1 MIWRELKPVFDN
13 CLDKWYRCALKR
25 LKRLLDDAVER
36 QSVRETSGENEFKDE
51 TAIKPKRVLRFTIKA
66 HVYIGFIFAFIIAF
80 SIGIALVATLL
91 LMDRSLE
98 IVEVSN
104 KYVYHTFESR
114 DFEKEF
120 LLHGTGLK
128 EAIQNIRALKDL
140 FLEHYGE
147 IKKIVGSNDL
157 LAKID
162 KYGKLLETLD
172 DLQAETAPSPE
183 LSARRE
189 KTRREL
195 QTLGDEMITVAKDL
209 MQKERDSLDKT
220 MLLFRVVHI
229 YAMVFLI
236 VFIAFI
242 LHLLGFRV
250 LRTLNRFTVY
260 MSQISSG
267 RQSNFQSA
275 RLYRDE
281 FSDLSAT
288 LDQLV
293 REYDRQQTIISQSH
307 KLRAVGTLT
316 AGIAHELNNPINNMT
331 LTAHMLLE
339 DYHELPDEERLDMVK
354 DLIDEAGRA
363 RLIVRNLLDF
373 ARESESIM
381 EPIAIGDVLEETLK
395 ISGSQVK
402 LAGVNIELKIAQ
414 NLPRIHGD
422 RHQLQQVFLNLLLNA
437 LDVTIKGGHLKIE
450 AGMADEDN
458 FVAVKITDFGQ
469 GIPDH
474 ILHHIFDPFFTTKTK
489 GKGTGLGLS
498 VSQGIIAKH
507 GGHITVSTKQ
517 KRGTTFTVK
526 LPITTIPADLSQYSD
541 TQSLLNSQ

>member
-1 MIWRELKPVFDN
+1 MFSN
-13 CLDKWYRCALKR
+13 CLDRWYNCALKR
-25 LKRLLDDAVER
+25 LKIVLDAALEKQTGHV
-36 QSVRETSGENEFKDE
+36 SASDE
-51 TAIKPKRVLRFTIKA
+51 ELPDELAHKPPRVLRFTIKA
-66 HVYIGFIFAFIIAF
+66 HIYIGFVFAFLLAL
-80 SIGIALVATLL
+80 SIGVALVATLI

-98 IVEVSN
+98 VVEVSN
-104 KYVYHTFESR
+104 KYVYHTFEAR
-114 DFEKEF
+114 NYEKEF
-120 LLHGTGLK
+120 LLYGTGQK
-128 EAIQNIRALKDL
+128 EALENIRALKDL

-147 IKKIVGSNDL
+147 IKKMVGSNDL
-157 LAKID
+157 LSKID
-162 KYGKLLETLD
+162 QYGRLLDTLK
-172 DLQAETAPSPE
+172 DLQSRPVTSPE
-183 LSARRE
+183 LEARR
-189 KTRREL
+189 KQTQQEL
-195 QTLGDEMITVAKDL
+195 QIIGGEMIVVAKEL
-209 MQKERDSLDKT
+209 MRKEHDSLDKA

-229 YAMVFLI
+229 YAVVFLI
-236 VFIAFI
+236 VFIVFV
-242 LHLLGFRV
+242 LHLLGYRV
-250 LRTLNRFTVY
+250 LRTLNRFMVY
-260 MSQISSG
+260 MGQISSG
-267 RQSNFQSA
+267 KQSSFQSSS
-275 RLYRDE
+275 LYRDE
-281 FSDLSAT
+281 FSDLSGV

-293 REYDRQQTIISQSH
+293 KEYDRQQNIISQSH

-316 AGIAHELNNPINNMT
+316 AGVAHELNNPINNMT

-339 DYHELPDEERLDMVK
+339 DYSELPDDERLDMIK

-363 RLIVRNLLDF
+363 RLIVRSLLDF

-381 EPIAIGDVLEETLK
+381 EPIGIGSVLEETLK

-402 LAGVNIELKIAQ
+402 IAGVHVELKITP

-422 RHQLQQVFLNLLLNA
+422 RHQLQQVFLNLILNA
-437 LDVTIKGGHLKIE
+437 LDVTLKGGHLKID

-458 FVAVKITDFGQ
+458 FVAVKVTDYGQ

-526 LPITTIPADLSQYSD
+526 LPITTIPADLSQY
-541 TQSLLNSQ
+541 TGQQTVLNNQ

>member
-1 MIWRELKPVFDN
+1 MFNN
-13 CLDKWYRCALKR
+13 CLDKWYKCALQR
-25 LKRLLDDAVER
+25 LKRVLDAAVER
-36 QSVRETSGENEFKDE
+36 Q
-51 TAIKPKRVLRFTIKA
+51 AIRDATDDGDSSKPDRVLRFTIKA
-66 HVYIGFIFAFIIAF
+66 HVYIGFVFAFVIAF
-80 SIGIALVATLL
+80 SIGIAVVITLL
-91 LMDRSLE
+91 MMDRNLE
-98 IVEVSN
+98 VVEISN
-104 KYVYHTFESR
+104 KYVYHIFEARSY
-114 DFEKEF
+114 EKDF
-120 LLHGTGLK
+120 LLNGVGLQDALK
-128 EAIQNIRALKDL
+128 NIRALKDL

-157 LAKID
+157 LSKTD
-162 KYGKLLETLD
+162 KYGKLLETLE
-172 DLQAETAPSPE
+172 DLQTVTVSSPE

-189 KTRREL
+189 KIKEEL
-195 QTLGDEMITVAKDL
+195 QILGGEMVIVAKEL
-209 MQKERDSLDKT
+209 MRKERDSLDKS

-229 YAMVFLI
+229 YAAVFL
-236 VFIAFI
+236 VLFITFI

-260 MSQISSG
+260 MSQISSS
-267 RQSNFQSA
+267 RHSKFQSSSF
-275 RLYRDE
+275 YRDE
-281 FSDLSAT
+281 FSDLSGV
-288 LDQLV
+288 LEQLV
-293 REYDRQQTIISQSH
+293 KEYDRQQTIISQSH

-316 AGIAHELNNPINNMT
+316 AGVAHELNNPINNIT

-339 DYHELPDEERLDMVK
+339 DYLELSDDERLDMIK

-381 EPIAIGDVLEETLK
+381 EPIGIGDVLEETLK

-402 LAGVNIELKIAQ
+402 LAGVNIELKIAP

-437 LDVTIKGGHLKIE
+437 LDVSIKGGHLKIE
-450 AGMADEDN
+450 VAMADEDN
-458 FVAVKITDFGQ
+458 FVAVKVTDFGQ

-517 KRGTTFTVK
+517 QRGTTFTVK
-526 LPITTIPADLSQYSD
+526 LPITTIPADFSH
-541 TQSLLNSQ
+541 TQVLLNNQ

>member
-1 MIWRELKPVFDN
+1 MFNN
-13 CLDKWYRCALKR
+13 CVDKWYKCALTR
-25 LKRLLDDAVER
+25 LKRVLDDAIEK
-36 QSVRETSGENEFKDE
+36 QTIRESAADDE
-51 TAIKPKRVLRFTIKA
+51 LPDEAIKKPNRIRFTIKA
-66 HVYIGFIFAFIIAF
+66 HVYIGFVFAFVIAF

-98 IVEVSN
+98 VVEVSN
-104 KYVYHTFESR
+104 KYVYHTFEAR
-114 DFEKEF
+114 NYEKDF
-120 LLHGTGLK
+120 LINGTGLK
-128 EAIQNIRALKDL
+128 EGIQNIRALKDL

-147 IKKIVGSNDL
+147 IKKMVGSTDL
-157 LAKID
+157 LLKID

-172 DLQAETAPSPE
+172 DLQASNASSPE
-183 LSARRE
+183 ISAKRAQI
-189 KTRREL
+189 KDDL
-195 QTLGDEMITVAKDL
+195 QALGGEMVTVAKEL
-209 MQKERDSLDKT
+209 MRKERDSLDKT

-229 YAMVFLI
+229 YALVFLI
-236 VFIAFI
+236 FFIAFI
-242 LHLLGFRV
+242 LHLLGYRV
-250 LRTLNRFTVY
+250 LRTLNSFMVY

-267 RQSNFQSA
+267 RQSNFQSS

-281 FSDLSAT
+281 FSDLSGV

-293 REYDRQQTIISQSH
+293 KEYDRQQTIISQSH

-339 DYHELPDEERLDMVK
+339 DYHELSDDECLEMIK

-437 LDVTIKGGHLKIE
+437 LDVTLKGGHLKIE
-450 AGMADEDN
+450 VGMADEDN

-517 KRGTTFTVK
+517 RRGTTFTVK
-526 LPITTIPADLSQYSD
+526 LPITTIPADLSRYTD
-541 TQSLLNSQ
+541 TQTLLRNQ

>member
-1 MIWRELKPVFDN
+1 MFN
-13 CLDKWYRCALKR
+13 TCLDRWYKCALKR
-25 LKRLLDDAVER
+25 LKRVLDAAIER
-36 QSVRETSGENEFKDE
+36 QTIADISTDGELTEQTPK
-51 TAIKPKRVLRFTIKA
+51 KPDKLRFTIKS
-66 HVYIGFIFAFIIAF
+66 HVYIGFVFAFVIAI

-91 LMDRSLE
+91 MMDRNLE
-98 IVEVSN
+98 VIEVSN
-104 KYVYHTFESR
+104 KYVYHTFEARSY
-114 DFEKEF
+114 EKEF
-120 LLHGTGLK
+120 LLKGAGIK
-128 EAIQNIRALKDL
+128 EAHQNIRALKDL

-147 IKKIVGSNDL
+147 IKKIVGSNEL
-157 LAKID
+157 LSKID
-162 KYGKLLETLD
+162 KYGKLLETLE
-172 DLQAETAPSPE
+172 DLQAIATPSEE
-183 LSARRE
+183 LSLKQE
-189 KTRREL
+189 KTKEEL
-195 QTLGDEMITVAKDL
+195 QSLGGEMVTVAKGL
-209 MQKERDSLDKT
+209 MRKEQDALNKT

-229 YAMVFLI
+229 YAVVFLI
-236 VFIAFI
+236 LFITFI
-242 LHLLGFRV
+242 FHLMGYRV

-260 MSQISSG
+260 MGQISSG
-267 RQSNFQSA
+267 KHSNFQSSKF
-275 RLYRDE
+275 YRDE
-281 FSDLSAT
+281 FTDLSGV

-293 REYDRQQTIISQSH
+293 KEYDRQQTIISQSH

-316 AGIAHELNNPINNMT
+316 AGVAHELNNPINNIT

-339 DYHELPDEERLDMVK
+339 DYSELSDEERLDMIK

-402 LAGVNIELKIAQ
+402 LAGVNIELKVAP

-422 RHQLQQVFLNLLLNA
+422 KHQLQQVFLNLLLNA
-437 LDVTIKGGHLKIE
+437 LDVTLKGGHLKVE
-450 AGMADEDN
+450 VSMADEDN
-458 FVAVKITDFGQ
+458 FVAVKVTDFGQ

-526 LPITTIPADLSQYSD
+526 LPITTIPADLSRYSE
-541 TQSLLNSQ
+541 TQTLLDNK